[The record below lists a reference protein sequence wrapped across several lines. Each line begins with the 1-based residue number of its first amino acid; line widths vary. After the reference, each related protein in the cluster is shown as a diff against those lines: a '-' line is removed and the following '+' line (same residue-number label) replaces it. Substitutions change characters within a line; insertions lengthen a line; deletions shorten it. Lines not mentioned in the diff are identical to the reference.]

1 MKNPFNKKLLYILP
15 SALLLLA
22 ACKKNDNHNPALI
35 TNNYN
40 VSLSAANQNYDYVAV
55 DVDNDKIADFKIYAY
70 NSTYGGFSFEI
81 LKNAYIYSTQE
92 STKIALTNSVTN
104 YGWYR
109 AYTFNS
115 YSMYYPYAKG
125 FGAGAVIG
133 AAIPEFATAITNTTG
148 TIAFERVGQTI
159 DYLSS
164 SISPNQTDSPFNYNE
179 VAGEFYNATQYIGF
193 AMVKADGRHYGW
205 IKISISNSN
214 LNVQAISSGYST
226 IAGQSITIN

>member
-1 MKNPFNKKLLYILP
+1 MKNPINQKLLYILP

-22 ACKKNDNHNPALI
+22 ACKKSDNHYPAI
-35 TNNYN
+35 INNNYN
-40 VSLSAANQNYDYVAV
+40 ISLSAANQNYDYVAI
-55 DVDNDKIADFKIYAY
+55 DVDDDKITDFKIYAY
-70 NSTYGGFSFEI
+70 NSAYGGFSFET
-81 LKNAYIYSTQE
+81 LKNAYIYSTHD
-92 STKIALTNSVTN
+92 STKIALTNGVTN

-133 AAIPEFATAITNTTG
+133 GGIPDFATAIMNTG
-148 TIAFERVGQTI
+148 DTIAFERVGGTI

-164 SISPNQTDSPFNYNE
+164 SISPNQTNSPFSYNE
-179 VAGEFYNATQYIGF
+179 VVGEFYNTARYIGF
-193 AMVKADGRHYGW
+193 SMAKADGIHYGW
-205 IKISISNSN
+205 IKISTSNSN

-226 IAGQSITIN
+226 VAGRSITTN